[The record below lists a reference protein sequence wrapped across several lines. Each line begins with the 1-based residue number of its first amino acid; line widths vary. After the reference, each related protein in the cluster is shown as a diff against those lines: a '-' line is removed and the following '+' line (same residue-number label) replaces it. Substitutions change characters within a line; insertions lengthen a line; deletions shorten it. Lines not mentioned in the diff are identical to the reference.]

1 MDDIDNQIAKARGSG
16 TSQGTKSGY
25 EKSSSDYM
33 GKGIMAESLQ
43 QAPAAQKAPEAQT
56 GQVENFDAIVIGAGV
71 SGLYQLY
78 RLRQLGLSVR
88 CLEDASGVGGTWYW
102 NRYPG
107 CRFDSE
113 SETYGY
119 TFSKELQQEW
129 DWKEHYSG
137 QPENER
143 YLNFVA
149 DKLDLKKDIR
159 FNSHVTSAVYD
170 ERAHRWEVQLES
182 GQRIRTRFLVA
193 AVGILSARYVPPFE
207 GIDSFK
213 GESYHTSRW
222 PKEKVDFTGKR
233 VAVIGTGATAVQLIP
248 IIAKEVAQLT
258 VFQRTPNYCAP
269 LRNSLVT
276 EETQRRFKAT
286 YPEINKKCLET
297 PAGFP
302 YDFDHR
308 AALEVPR
315 EERLALYEELWAQP
329 GFKKWLG
336 NFRDIMTDRAANE
349 DFAEFVRNKIRARVK
364 DPVVAEKLAP
374 KDHPFGSK
382 RIPLETEY
390 YEAYNR
396 ANVLLVD
403 VRETPIERI
412 TPKGIKTSDREYEFD
427 VIIYATGFD
436 AMTGALTRI
445 DIRGEGGQTLK
456 DKWANGPRTY
466 LGLQSAG
473 FPNLFIAMN
482 TAFCNY
488 TVCAETVVEWI
499 SDCISHI
506 REKNYS
512 RIAPSPEAEEAW
524 VAHVNEMGT
533 RTLLS
538 GTKSWFVGDN
548 IPGKAHAILL
558 YANTAP
564 AYRAKCAEVAA
575 KGYEG
580 FLLQ

>member
-1 MDDIDNQIAKARGSG
+1 
-16 TSQGTKSGY
+16 
-25 EKSSSDYM
+25 
-33 GKGIMAESLQ
+33 MAESQQ

-56 GQVENFDAIVIGAGV
+56 GQVENYDAIVIGAGV
-71 SGLYQLY
+71 AGLYQLY

-88 CLEDASGVGGTWYW
+88 GLEDGSGVGGTWYW

-119 TFSKELQQEW
+119 SFSKELQQEW
-129 DWKEHYSG
+129 NWKEHYSG
-137 QPENER
+137 QQENES

-149 DKLDLKKDIR
+149 DKFDLKKDIR
-159 FNSHVTSAVYD
+159 FNSHVTSAVYN
-170 ERAHRWEVQLES
+170 EGTNRWEVQLES
-182 GQRIRTRFLVA
+182 GQRMRAQFLIA

-213 GESYHTSRW
+213 GLSYHTSRW
-222 PKEKVDFTGKR
+222 PKERVDFTGKR
-233 VAVIGTGATAVQLIP
+233 VAVVGTGATAVQLIP
-248 IIAKEVAQLT
+248 IIAKEVAHLT

-269 LRNSLVT
+269 LRNSRVSD
-276 EETQRRFKAT
+276 ETQSKWKAS
-286 YPEINKKCLET
+286 YDEIREKCLAS

-302 YDFDHR
+302 YDFDR
-308 AALEVPR
+308 RKAMEVPK
-315 EERLALYEELWAQP
+315 EERLKLYEELWALP

-336 NFRDIMTDRAANE
+336 NFRDIMTDRVANE

-364 DPVVAEKLAP
+364 DRVVAEMLVP

-396 ANVLLVD
+396 DNVQLVNI
-403 VRETPIERI
+403 RETPIERI
-412 TPKGIKTSDREYEFD
+412 TAKGIKTSDREYEFD

-445 DIRGEGGQTLK
+445 DIRGMGGQTIR
-456 DKWANGPRTY
+456 DKWANGPRTL

-473 FPNLFIAMN
+473 FPNLFIATN
-482 TAFCNY
+482 SAFCNY
-488 TVCAETVVEWI
+488 TICAETVVEWI
-499 SDCISHI
+499 SDCVRYL
-506 REKNYS
+506 REHDLS
-512 RIAPSPEAEEAW
+512 RIAPTPEAEESW
-524 VAHVNEMGT
+524 VAHVNEVGSQ
-533 RTLLS
+533 TLLS